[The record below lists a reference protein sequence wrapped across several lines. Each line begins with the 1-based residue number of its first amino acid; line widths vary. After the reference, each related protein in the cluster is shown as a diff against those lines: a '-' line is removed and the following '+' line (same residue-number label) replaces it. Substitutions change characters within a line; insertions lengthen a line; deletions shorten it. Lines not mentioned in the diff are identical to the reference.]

1 MIIPSPA
8 ASCTTGHVLMARSP
22 AWLFPGCHPDPV
34 ALSASHPLQQIWSS
48 PTEWYSEP
56 RRSHAAVCV
65 HDLLSAHE
73 SDIVATFMIWVATF
87 AMASIVVLGV
97 AFGFVGFSA
106 GEYVDMCSLPRD
118 PCCSLADLDSMKR
131 SRCCCIPVIHVQRL
145 CPLGRHSLDHGEY
158 HHAGGR
164 AAVGLRRGQCVC
176 YACGSRFM
184 GLSTRYL
191 MQMRMD
197 SPTFLCLSLRTD
209 MGGKERKSMEDQSC
223 EVPVVPASR
232 ELCRRLHEPHRVST

>member
-56 RRSHAAVCV
+56 H
-65 HDLLSAHE
+65 
-73 SDIVATFMIWVATF
+73 IVATFMIWVATF

-106 GEYVDMCSLPRD
+106 GVAVAAFQSYMYNGYAPSGGILSTTASITMLGVVLPWGLGVA
-118 PCCSLADLDSMKR
+118 SVFATLA
-131 SRCCCIPVIHVQRL
+131 
-145 CPLGRHSLDHGEY
+145 
-158 HHAGGR
+158 
-164 AAVGLRRGQCVC
+164 AAVSWAYRPGI
-176 YACGSRFM
+176 
-184 GLSTRYL
+184 
-191 MQMRMD
+191 
-197 SPTFLCLSLRTD
+197 
-209 MGGKERKSMEDQSC
+209 
-223 EVPVVPASR
+223 
-232 ELCRRLHEPHRVST
+232 